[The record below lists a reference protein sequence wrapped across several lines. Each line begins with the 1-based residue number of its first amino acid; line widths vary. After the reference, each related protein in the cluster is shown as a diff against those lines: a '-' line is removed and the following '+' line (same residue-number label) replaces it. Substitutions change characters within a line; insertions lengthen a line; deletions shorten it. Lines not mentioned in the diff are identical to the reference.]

1 MNDCQFLRQYAWS
14 FIVVD
19 ESHRLKNLEC
29 KLVQE
34 LKSYQSANRLLL
46 TVIMFYCSIQPSTH
60 LLITAVFDRSLGNS
74 TAQQPQGIVV
84 STQLVS
90 IVAISHHIF
99 PTEPCFDLLTCTSIS
114 ILPEVFDDYS
124 SFEQWFDLS
133 SVTAASD
140 SAAALST
147 AQAQHIVTS
156 LHAILKP
163 FLLRRVKSEVETN
176 LPKKKE

>member
-1 MNDCQFLRQYAWS
+1 
-14 FIVVD
+14 
-19 ESHRLKNLEC
+19 
-29 KLVQE
+29 
-34 LKSYQSANRLLL
+34 
-46 TVIMFYCSIQPSTH
+46 
-60 LLITAVFDRSLGNS
+60 
-74 TAQQPQGIVV
+74 
-84 STQLVS
+84 
-90 IVAISHHIF
+90 
-99 PTEPCFDLLTCTSIS
+99 
-114 ILPEVFDDYS
+114 LPEVFDDYS